1 MRNGLLEWKGDERIT
16 ILIDFVEQF
25 VAHNTDVETYSLE
38 LVPEKITD
46 TITRYCKKFNKLE
59 TVMDWQITEPDD
71 CSYYKAHP
79 DVKPSKYRYH
89 NVEMI
94 IEKVKR
100 IFNEVGLTVEKRKE
114 PLTKDKLDKQVKE
127 IMSCF
132 SEVQDDRPRK

>member
-1 MRNGLLEWKGDERIT
+1 MLPSREIQLHANNGLLKWKGVERIMK
-16 ILIDFVEQF
+16 LIDFVEQF
-25 VAHNTDVETYSLE
+25 VAHNTDVEIYSLE

-71 CSYYKAHP
+71 CAYYKAHP

-94 IEKVKR
+94 
-100 IFNEVGLTVEKRKE
+100 VGVPNHIDRMDLVGI
-114 PLTKDKLDKQVKE
+114 VV
-127 IMSCF
+127 
-132 SEVQDDRPRK
+132 EVQKNDKTKRNTTFTR